1 MKLGIAAD
9 HAGFALKEA
18 IKKKFSTIEWLD
30 FGTNSEASVDY
41 PDYIGKL
48 AKEIHKENLEKGI
61 AICGSGIGASIVAN
75 RFSKVRAAL
84 VYDKHNAEMC
94 RRHNNANILT
104 LGGRVIDSELAFEL
118 VEVFLQTEF
127 EGGRHQNRLK
137 KIDEMFE

>member
-9 HAGFALKEA
+9 HAGFLLKEE
-18 IKKKFSTIEWLD
+18 IKKKFSTIEWVD
-30 FGTNSEASVDY
+30 FGTNSEEPVDY

-48 AKEIHKENLEKGI
+48 AKEIHNERLEKGI

-104 LGGRVIDSELAFEL
+104 LGGRVLSFDLAFEL
-118 VEVFLQTEF
+118 IEIFLQTKF
-127 EGGRHQNRLK
+127 ESGRHQNRLR
-137 KIDEMFE
+137 KIDEIL